1 MALHYNL
8 SKVHALSEGDEE
20 FVMQI
25 INLFLTEIPD
35 DLKEVK
41 DGIEE
46 KNYKQAHAFAHKIKP
61 TLDLMGMNVAFE
73 EILMVE
79 AWAKREG
86 KRKEIKE
93 TYKSIKSQVENAMK
107 EIHKDFNIK

>member
-8 SKVHALSEGDEE
+8 SKVHALSEGDND

-25 INLFLTEIPD
+25 IDLFLTEIPE

-41 DGIEE
+41 AGIEE
-46 KNYKQAHAFAHKIKP
+46 KNYKNAHSFSHKIKP

-73 EILMVE
+73 EILLVE
-79 AWAKREG
+79 AWAKKEG

-93 TYKSIKSQVENAMK
+93 TYKSIKLQVDNAVK
-107 EIHKDFNIK
+107 EIRKDFNIQ

>member
-8 SKVHALSEGDEE
+8 SKVHALSDGDNE

-25 INLFLTEIPD
+25 IDLFLSEIPE

-41 DGIEE
+41 VGIEE
-46 KNYKQAHAFAHKIKP
+46 KDYKKSHAFAHKIKP

-73 EILMVE
+73 EILLVE
-79 AWAKREG
+79 DWAKNEG

-93 TYKSIKSQVENAMK
+93 TYKSIKLQVDNAVK
-107 EIHKDFNIK
+107 EITKDFNL

>member
-8 SKVHALSEGDEE
+8 SKVHALSDGDNE

-25 INLFLTEIPD
+25 IDLFLTEIPE

-41 DGIEE
+41 AGIEE
-46 KNYKQAHAFAHKIKP
+46 KVYTKAHAFSHKIKP

-73 EILMVE
+73 EILLVE
-79 AWAKREG
+79 AWAKNEG
-86 KRKEIKE
+86 KRKEIKD
-93 TYKSIKSQVENAMK
+93 TYKSIKTHIDNAII
-107 EIHKDFNIK
+107 EIKKDFNI

>member
-8 SKVHALSEGDEE
+8 SKVHALSDDDNE

-25 INLFLTEIPD
+25 IDLFLTEIPE

-41 DGIEE
+41 IGIEE
-46 KNYKQAHAFAHKIKP
+46 KDYDKAHAFSHKIKP

-73 EILMVE
+73 EILLVE
-79 AWAKREG
+79 AWARKEG

-93 TYKSIKSQVENAMK
+93 TYKSIKLQVDNAVK
-107 EIHKDFNIK
+107 EITKDFNL

>member
-8 SKVHALSEGDEE
+8 SKVYALSDDDNE

-25 INLFLTEIPD
+25 IDLFLTEIPE
-35 DLKEVK
+35 DLKQVK
-41 DGIEE
+41 IGIEE
-46 KNYKQAHAFAHKIKP
+46 KDYTKAHAFAHKIKP

-73 EILMVE
+73 EILLVE
-79 AWAKREG
+79 AWAKKEG

-93 TYKSIKSQVENAMK
+93 TYKSIKLQVDNAVK
-107 EIHKDFNIK
+107 EITKDFNL

>member
-8 SKVHALSEGDEE
+8 SKVHALSDDDNE

-25 INLFLTEIPD
+25 IDLFLTEIPE

-41 DGIEE
+41 IGIEE
-46 KNYKQAHAFAHKIKP
+46 KDYKKAHAFSHKIKP

-73 EILMVE
+73 EILLVE
-79 AWAKREG
+79 AWAKKEG

-93 TYKSIKSQVENAMK
+93 TYKSIKLQVDNAVK
-107 EIHKDFNIK
+107 EITKDFNL

>member
-8 SKVHALSEGDEE
+8 SKVYALSDNDND

-25 INLFLTEIPD
+25 INLFLSEIPE

-41 DGIEE
+41 IGIEE
-46 KNYKQAHAFAHKIKP
+46 KDYKKAHAFAHKIKP

-73 EILMVE
+73 EILLVE
-79 AWAKREG
+79 AWAKNEG

-93 TYKSIKSQVENAMK
+93 TYKSIKLQVDNAVK
-107 EIHKDFNIK
+107 EITKDFNL